1 MIKSSVCVGGG
12 KSLAFQ
18 LPCLTQ
24 EHGFTVVVSPLIAL
38 AKDQVNACLERGIEA
53 ELFNSE
59 VAASKRQSILSEL
72 CSLEPTLK
80 LVYVTPE
87 ALQKPDLREA
97 LVVAAEG
104 NTVVS
109 FAIDEAHCASQWG
122 HDFRCNAT
130 VANTDKTQRVQ
141 AMQAASLGLCCCGT
155 MLLRRGILPILH
167 NTAVVLPLHKSWH
180 PYQPVCIQ
188 AGLPSSSKPQR
199 RFSTGAS
206 CCSHGHS
213 NFCCHQRDERD
224 LGLETT
230 KGHDCLVQQAKHRVL
245 CSSQRA
251 DW

>member
-1 MIKSSVCVGGG
+1 MTAVTDGQTASLLSLLYQHWQVKTFRALQQEAVRATLDKQDIVLILPTGTCILVCRQTSNPTQMNPAALLQCHMGGLMIRCSVCGVGG

-38 AKDQVNACLERGIEA
+38 AKDQVNACLDRGIEA

-59 VAASKRQSILSEL
+59 IAASSRQSILSEL
-72 CSLEPTLK
+72 CSAETTLK

-122 HDFRCNAT
+122 HDFRFDAT
-130 VANTDKTQRVQ
+130 MQTQ
-141 AMQAASLGLCCCGT
+141 
-155 MLLRRGILPILH
+155 I
-167 NTAVVLPLHKSWH
+167 
-180 PYQPVCIQ
+180 
-188 AGLPSSSKPQR
+188 
-199 RFSTGAS
+199 
-206 CCSHGHS
+206 
-213 NFCCHQRDERD
+213 
-224 LGLETT
+224 
-230 KGHDCLVQQAKHRVL
+230 
-245 CSSQRA
+245 
-251 DW
+251 